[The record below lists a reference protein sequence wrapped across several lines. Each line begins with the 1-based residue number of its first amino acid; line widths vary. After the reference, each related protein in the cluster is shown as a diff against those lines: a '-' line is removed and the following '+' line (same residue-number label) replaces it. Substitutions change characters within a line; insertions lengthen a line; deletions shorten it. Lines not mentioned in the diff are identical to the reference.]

1 MNLYAVRKLQKEYNG
16 RIVLDLPE
24 LTIEAGGMVALLGPN
39 GAGKTTLLHILAFLL
54 QPSSGQL
61 WFKEKSVPFHS
72 AGQHQLRR
80 QVVLVEQQPILF
92 STSVA
97 KNVAFGLKLRGLK
110 RVEITRRVD
119 ESLEMVGMRGFA
131 RVNGRHLS
139 GGETQRVAIARAI
152 ACRPEV
158 ILLDEPTSNV
168 DIENRMAIETIM
180 GDIRDAGRSSI
191 IFCTHDLTQAAR
203 LTQSRLHLTAG
214 RLNGADY
221 ENTFQAVVH
230 RDGNQHW
237 GCIGDRLR
245 VPLPATSGA
254 GARIAI
260 NPCRIRVASGDT
272 SPPGPKSGHGR
283 VTQMVEVGD
292 GVRLLVDVGVPLA
305 VILSLRDYRDLD
317 PHIGDTVHVHC
328 PLEALSLL

>member
-1 MNLYAVRKLQKEYNG
+1 MNLYTVRKLQKEYDG
-16 RIVLDLPE
+16 RVVLDLPE

-54 QPSSGQL
+54 QPSSGHL
-61 WFKEKSVPFHS
+61 WFKEKPVAFHS
-72 AGQHQLRR
+72 SGQHQLRR

-131 RVNGRHLS
+131 RANGRHLS

-180 GDIRDAGRSSI
+180 RDIRDAGRSSI
-191 IFCTHDLTQAAR
+191 IFCTHDLSQAAR
-203 LTQSRLHLTAG
+203 LTPARLHLAAG

-221 ENTFQAVVH
+221 ENTFQVVVH
-230 RDGNQHW
+230 RDGDQRR
-237 GCIGDRLR
+237 GRIGDRLM
-245 VPLPATSGA
+245 VTLPPTSGVD
-254 GARIAI
+254 ARIAI
-260 NPCRIRVASGDT
+260 NPRRIRVSRTDAF
-272 SPPGPKSGHGR
+272 PPGMKSGHGR
-283 VTQMVEVGD
+283 VSQLVEDDD

-305 VILSLRDYRDLD
+305 VIMSLGDYRVLD
-317 PHIGDTVHVHC
+317 PRIGDTVHVHC

>member
-1 MNLYAVRKLQKEYNG
+1 MNLYTVRKLQKEYDG
-16 RIVLDLPE
+16 RVVLDLPE

-54 QPSSGQL
+54 QPSSGRI
-61 WFKEKSVPFHS
+61 WFKEKPVGPHS
-72 AGQHQLRR
+72 SGQHQLRR

-110 RVEITRRVD
+110 RVDIARRVD

-131 RVNGRHLS
+131 RANGRHLS

-203 LTQSRLHLTAG
+203 LTPARLHLAAG

-221 ENTFQAVVH
+221 ENCLQAEVH
-230 RDGNQHW
+230 RDGDQHW
-237 GCIGDRLR
+237 GRIGDRLM
-245 VPLPATSGA
+245 VPLPPTA
-254 GARIAI
+254 GVDVRIAI
-260 NPCRIRVASGDT
+260 NPRRIRVSSGDAF
-272 SPPGPKSGHGR
+272 PPGTKSGHGR
-283 VTQMVEVGD
+283 VTQLVEDGD

-305 VILSLRDYRDLD
+305 VILSRRDYRVLD
-317 PHIGDTVHVHC
+317 PRIGDTVHVHC

>member
-1 MNLYAVRKLQKEYNG
+1 MILYAVRKLQKAYNG
-16 RIVLDLPE
+16 RIVLDLPD

-54 QPSSGQL
+54 RPSSGRL
-61 WFKEKSVPFHS
+61 WFRDEPVAFQSG
-72 AGQHQLRR
+72 GQHQLRR

-97 KNVAFGLKLRGLK
+97 KNVAFGLKLRGLA
-110 RVEITRRVD
+110 RHDITRRVD

-131 RVNGRHLS
+131 RANGRHLS

-152 ACRPEV
+152 ACRPQV

-180 GDIRDAGRSSI
+180 GDMRDAGRSSI

-203 LTQSRLHLTAG
+203 LTQARLHLAAG

-221 ENTFQAVVH
+221 ENTFQAVV
-230 RDGNQHW
+230 RREGDQHW
-237 GCIGDRLR
+237 GRIGDRLM
-245 VPLPATSGA
+245 VPLPPTSGVL
-254 GARIAI
+254 ARVAI
-260 NPCRIRVASGDT
+260 NPRRIGVSGGNP
-272 SPPGPKSGHGR
+272 SPSRPKSCHGR
-283 VTQMVEVGD
+283 VVQMAEDGH
-292 GVRLLVDVGVPLA
+292 GVRLMLDVGVPLA
-305 VILSLRDYRDLD
+305 VILPFREYRALD
-317 PHIGDTVHVHC
+317 PRIGDTVQVRC
-328 PLEALSLL
+328 PLEALSFL

>member
-1 MNLYAVRKLQKEYNG
+1 MNLYTVRKLQKQYNG
-16 RIVLDLPE
+16 QIVLDLPE

-61 WFKEKSVPFHS
+61 WFKEKPVSFYS
-72 AGQHQLRR
+72 SGQHQLRR

-110 RVEITRRVD
+110 RVAISRRVD

-131 RVNGRHLS
+131 GANGRHLS

-203 LTQSRLHLTAG
+203 LTPARLHLAAG

-221 ENTFQAVVH
+221 ENTFQTVVH
-230 RDGNQHW
+230 RDGDQHW
-237 GCIGDRLR
+237 GRIGDRLM
-245 VPLPATSGA
+245 VPLPPTSGVEV
-254 GARIAI
+254 RIAI
-260 NPCRIRVASGDT
+260 NPRRIRVSSADA
-272 SPPGPKSGHGR
+272 SPPGMQSGHGR
-283 VTQMVEVGD
+283 VRQLVEDDD
-292 GVRLLVDVGVPLA
+292 GVRLLVEVGVPLA
-305 VILSLRDYRDLD
+305 VILSFRDYRALD
-317 PHIGDTVHVHC
+317 PRIGDTVHVHC